1 VTPYAFG
8 QFDYGWALPLR
19 HSSIWLRSA
28 AGFAVGDK
36 DDEFANYYFGGFRN
50 NYLDNRD
57 AKRYREP
64 FSLPGFSIDELNGR
78 TFTRSMLEWNIPP
91 VRFRR
96 VGVPDFYVSWARPA
110 IFAAALVTN
119 PEDES
124 DTYYSLGA
132 QIDFE
137 FTILSR
143 LPMMFSIGYAAGY
156 EDGEFDE
163 DDVMASL
170 KIL

>member
-1 VTPYAFG
+1 
-8 QFDYGWALPLR
+8 
-19 HSSIWLRSA
+19 
-28 AGFAVGDK
+28 
-36 DDEFANYYFGGFRN
+36 
-50 NYLDNRD
+50 
-57 AKRYREP
+57 
-64 FSLPGFSIDELNGR
+64 
-78 TFTRSMLEWNIPP
+78 M
-91 VRFRR
+91 
-96 VGVPDFYVSWARPA
+96 SWARPA

-124 DTYYSLGA
+124 DTYYSIGA

-137 FTILSR
+137 FTVLSR

-156 EDGEFDE
+156 DDGNFEK